1 MGIARNVSA
10 RVERRAVFLDRDGT
24 LNQAVVRNGKSYPPG
39 SVDEFQLL
47 PGVALA
53 IAALKAEGFLLIV
66 VTNQPDVGAA
76 RQTLEVVEAMHVKLR
91 SLLPIDDIR
100 VCYHTEE
107 DGCECRKPAPGMIRD
122 AAATWHIDL
131 SASYMIGDRW
141 RDVEA
146 GRAAGCRTVFIRNDY
161 HERQPADSDSAV
173 DSLREAA
180 DLILSRKV

>member
-1 MGIARNVSA
+1 MGIARIVSA
-10 RVERRAVFLDRDGT
+10 RVERRAIFLDRDGT
-24 LNQAVVRNGKSYPPG
+24 LNQAVVQNGKAYPPA
-39 SVDEFQLL
+39 SVDDFELL
-47 PGVALA
+47 PEVAQA

-66 VTNQPDVGAA
+66 VTNQPDVGAG
-76 RQTLEVVEAMHVKLR
+76 RQTLEIVEAMHVKLR
-91 SLLPIDDIR
+91 SLLAIDDIR

-107 DGCECRKPAPGMIRD
+107 DRCGCRKPAPGMIHD

-131 SASYMIGDRW
+131 AASYMIGDRW

-161 HERQPADSDSAV
+161 HERQPAVSDATV
-173 DSLREAA
+173 NSLSEAA